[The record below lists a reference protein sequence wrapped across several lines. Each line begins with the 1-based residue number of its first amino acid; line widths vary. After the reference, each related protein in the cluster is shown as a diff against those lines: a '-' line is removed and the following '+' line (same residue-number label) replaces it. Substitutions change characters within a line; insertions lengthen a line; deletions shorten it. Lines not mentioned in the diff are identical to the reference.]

1 MADYKIL
8 FHRNSSELEKKVNE
22 YLDKG
27 YKLAGGISQNNQAIF
42 QAVYKD

>member
-1 MADYKIL
+1 MSDYKIL

-27 YKLAGGISQNNQAIF
+27 YKLAGGMFGMNSVLF